1 MYLSI
6 LRPPFHVSEVS
17 IPPEDEKGKR
27 KILQMSQL
35 TVHTFVSFAGLR
47 PLAFW
52 EGACYHLIYSVNYY
66 RWELPPETREGAAME
81 ERTELREELL
91 RDLEALYQ
99 LPAFSDL
106 AALLQGEARVLQY
119 LALRR
124 GEDVYPSELAE
135 ALRLSRPRITAALSS
150 LRRKGFLT
158 LTPSQ
163 EDRRKV
169 FVRVTEAGMAQIG
182 GQYTT
187 VRGYFDRLL
196 AGLGPEDS
204 RELSRLVG
212 RCAQVMK
219 EEKA

>member
-1 MYLSI
+1 
-6 LRPPFHVSEVS
+6 
-17 IPPEDEKGKR
+17 
-27 KILQMSQL
+27 
-35 TVHTFVSFAGLR
+35 
-47 PLAFW
+47 
-52 EGACYHLIYSVNYY
+52 
-66 RWELPPETREGAAME
+66 ME

-91 RDLEALYQ
+91 RDLGALYQ

-124 GEDVYPSELAE
+124 GEDVYPS
-135 ALRLSRPRITAALSS
+135 LRLSRPRITAALSS

-169 FVRVTEAGMAQIG
+169 FVRVTEAGMAQIA
-182 GQYTT
+182 GQYET

-196 AGLGPEDS
+196 TGLGAEDS
-204 RELSRLVG
+204 RALSRLVG

-219 EEKA
+219 EETA

>member
-1 MYLSI
+1 
-6 LRPPFHVSEVS
+6 
-17 IPPEDEKGKR
+17 
-27 KILQMSQL
+27 
-35 TVHTFVSFAGLR
+35 
-47 PLAFW
+47 
-52 EGACYHLIYSVNYY
+52 
-66 RWELPPETREGAAME
+66 ME

-169 FVRVTEAGMAQIG
+169 FVRVTEAGMAQIA
-182 GQYTT
+182 GQYAT

>member
-1 MYLSI
+1 MAY
-6 LRPPFHVSEVS
+6 
-17 IPPEDEKGKR
+17 DGKVMR
-27 KILQMSQL
+27 
-35 TVHTFVSFAGLR
+35 
-47 PLAFW
+47 
-52 EGACYHLIYSVNYY
+52 
-66 RWELPPETREGAAME
+66 
-81 ERTELREELL
+81 
-91 RDLEALYQ
+91 EALQRFEEDKQRRASQAAARRQRIYREVPRLEEIEQQ
-99 LPAFSDL
+99 LRGTMGRIMA
-106 AALLQGEARVLQY
+106 Q
-119 LALRR
+119 ALRR

-169 FVRVTEAGMAQIG
+169 FVRVTEAGMAQIA
-182 GQYTT
+182 GQYAT

-196 AGLGPEDS
+196 TGLGAEDS

>member
-1 MYLSI
+1 M
-6 LRPPFHVSEVS
+6 
-17 IPPEDEKGKR
+17 
-27 KILQMSQL
+27 
-35 TVHTFVSFAGLR
+35 
-47 PLAFW
+47 
-52 EGACYHLIYSVNYY
+52 
-66 RWELPPETREGAAME
+66 
-81 ERTELREELL
+81 
-91 RDLEALYQ
+91 
-99 LPAFSDL
+99 
-106 AALLQGEARVLQY
+106 LQY

-169 FVRVTEAGMAQIG
+169 FVRVTEAGMAQIA
-182 GQYTT
+182 GQYET

-196 AGLGPEDS
+196 TGLGAEDS

-219 EEKA
+219 EETA

>member
-1 MYLSI
+1 
-6 LRPPFHVSEVS
+6 
-17 IPPEDEKGKR
+17 
-27 KILQMSQL
+27 
-35 TVHTFVSFAGLR
+35 
-47 PLAFW
+47 
-52 EGACYHLIYSVNYY
+52 
-66 RWELPPETREGAAME
+66 ME

-150 LRRKGFLT
+150 LQRKGFLT

-169 FVRVTEAGMAQIG
+169 FVRVTEAGMAQIA
-182 GQYTT
+182 GQYET

-196 AGLGPEDS
+196 TGLGAEDS

-219 EEKA
+219 EETA